1 MIKIILSIIA
11 ILLIFFFIVTS
22 FASGFVRGLKLM
34 SIRNIKQ
41 SPLEEKLLK
50 QFFKQN
56 QDVDPFFYSLY
67 MKDVIKEN
75 TDVIK
80 KTIQSEIT
88 GKWMNKRSKKIWV
101 VDESKLYDG
110 FVVVV
115 NNKISRSIAKNSFLK
130 NWKKYNG

>member
-11 ILLIFFFIVTS
+11 VLLIFFFIVTS

-88 GKWMNKRSKKIWV
+88 GKWMNKRSKKVWV
-101 VDESKLYDG
+101 VDESKSYEG

-115 NNKISRSIAKNSFLK
+115 NNKISRSIAKNSLLK
-130 NWKKYNG
+130 NWKKI

>member
-11 ILLIFFFIVTS
+11 VLLIFFFIVTS

-80 KTIQSEIT
+80 KTIQSEFT
-88 GKWMNKRSKKIWV
+88 GEWMNKRSKKIWV
-101 VDESKLYDG
+101 VDDSKLYDG

-130 NWKKYNG
+130 NWKKI

>member
-11 ILLIFFFIVTS
+11 VLLIFFFIVTS

-34 SIRNIKQ
+34 SIRNVKQ

-80 KTIQSEIT
+80 KTIQNQIT

-101 VDESKLYDG
+101 VDESKSYDG

-115 NNKISRSIAKNSFLK
+115 NNKISRSIAKTSFLK
-130 NWKKYNG
+130 NWKKHNG

>member
-11 ILLIFFFIVTS
+11 VLLIFFFIVTS

-75 TDVIK
+75 TDEIK

-88 GKWMNKRSKKIWV
+88 GKWMNKRSKKVWV
-101 VDESKLYDG
+101 VDESKSYDG

>member
-11 ILLIFFFIVTS
+11 VLLIFFFIVTS

-41 SPLEEKLLK
+41 SPLEQKLLK

-101 VDESKLYDG
+101 VDESKLYGG

-115 NNKISRSIAKNSFLK
+115 NNKISRSIAKTSFLK

>member
-11 ILLIFFFIVTS
+11 VLLIFFFIVTS

-101 VDESKLYDG
+101 VDESKLYGG

-130 NWKKYNG
+130 NWKKI

>member
-11 ILLIFFFIVTS
+11 VLLIFFFIVTS

-41 SPLEEKLLK
+41 SPLEQKLLK

-80 KTIQSEIT
+80 KTIQSEFT
-88 GKWMNKRSKKIWV
+88 GEWMNKRSKKIWV

-130 NWKKYNG
+130 NWKKI

>member
-11 ILLIFFFIVTS
+11 VLLIFFFIVTS

-115 NNKISRSIAKNSFLK
+115 NNKISRSFAKKSFLK
-130 NWKKYNG
+130 NWKKI

>member
-11 ILLIFFFIVTS
+11 VLLIFFFIVTS

-34 SIRNIKQ
+34 SIRNVKQ
-41 SPLEEKLLK
+41 SPLEQKLLK

-56 QDVDPFFYSLY
+56 QDVDPFLYSLY
-67 MKDVIKEN
+67 MKDAIKEK

-80 KTIQSEIT
+80 KTIQEKIT
-88 GKWMNKRSKKIWV
+88 GKWMNKRSKKVWV
-101 VDESKLYDG
+101 VDESKSYDG

>member
-1 MIKIILSIIA
+1 MIKITLSIIA
-11 ILLIFFFIVTS
+11 VLLIFFFIVTS

-80 KTIQSEIT
+80 KTIQSEFT
-88 GKWMNKRSKKIWV
+88 GEWMNKRSKKIWV
-101 VDESKLYDG
+101 VDESKLYGG

-130 NWKKYNG
+130 NWKKI

>member
-11 ILLIFFFIVTS
+11 VLLIFFFIVTS

-41 SPLEEKLLK
+41 SPLEQKLLK

-80 KTIQSEIT
+80 KTIQSEFT
-88 GKWMNKRSKKIWV
+88 GEWMNKRSKKIWV
-101 VDESKLYDG
+101 VDESKLYGG

-130 NWKKYNG
+130 NWKKI

>member
-11 ILLIFFFIVTS
+11 VLLIFFFIVTS

-115 NNKISRSIAKNSFLK
+115 NNKISRSIAKKSFLK

>member
-11 ILLIFFFIVTS
+11 VLLIFFFIVTS

-41 SPLEEKLLK
+41 SPLEQKLLK

-80 KTIQSEIT
+80 KTIQSEFT
-88 GKWMNKRSKKIWV
+88 GEWMNKRSKKIWV

>member
-130 NWKKYNG
+130 NWKKI

>member
-11 ILLIFFFIVTS
+11 VLLIFFFIVTS

-41 SPLEEKLLK
+41 SPLEQKLLK

-115 NNKISRSIAKNSFLK
+115 NNKISRSIAKKSFLK

>member
-11 ILLIFFFIVTS
+11 VLLIFFFIVTS

-41 SPLEEKLLK
+41 SPLEQKLLK

-130 NWKKYNG
+130 NWKKI

>member
-80 KTIQSEIT
+80 KTIQSEFT

>member
-11 ILLIFFFIVTS
+11 VLLIFFFIVTS

-41 SPLEEKLLK
+41 SPLEQKLLK

-101 VDESKLYDG
+101 IDESKLYDG

-130 NWKKYNG
+130 NWKKI

>member
-11 ILLIFFFIVTS
+11 VLLIFFFIVTS

-101 VDESKLYDG
+101 IDESKLYDG

-130 NWKKYNG
+130 NWKKI

>member
-11 ILLIFFFIVTS
+11 VLLIFFFIVTS

-75 TDVIK
+75 TDEIK

-88 GKWMNKRSKKIWV
+88 GKWMNKRSKKVWV
-101 VDESKLYDG
+101 VDESKSYDG

-130 NWKKYNG
+130 NWKKI

>member
-11 ILLIFFFIVTS
+11 VLLIFFFIVTS

-115 NNKISRSIAKNSFLK
+115 NNKSFLLASTSF
-130 NWKKYNG
+130 

>member
-11 ILLIFFFIVTS
+11 VLLIFFFIVTS

-41 SPLEEKLLK
+41 SPLEQKLLK

-101 VDESKLYDG
+101 IDESKLYDG

>member
-75 TDVIK
+75 TDEIK

-88 GKWMNKRSKKIWV
+88 GKWMNKRSKKVWV
-101 VDESKLYDG
+101 VDESKSYDG

>member
-11 ILLIFFFIVTS
+11 VLLIFFFIVTS

-41 SPLEEKLLK
+41 SPLEQKLLK

-101 VDESKLYDG
+101 IDESKLYDG

-115 NNKISRSIAKNSFLK
+115 NNKISRSFAKKSFLK

>member
-11 ILLIFFFIVTS
+11 VLLIFFFIVTS

-88 GKWMNKRSKKIWV
+88 GKWMNKRSKKI
-101 VDESKLYDG
+101 
-110 FVVVV
+110 
-115 NNKISRSIAKNSFLK
+115 NSFLK

>member
-11 ILLIFFFIVTS
+11 VLLIFFFIVTS

-41 SPLEEKLLK
+41 SPLEQKLLK

-115 NNKISRSIAKNSFLK
+115 NNKISRSFAKKSFLK
-130 NWKKYNG
+130 NWKKI